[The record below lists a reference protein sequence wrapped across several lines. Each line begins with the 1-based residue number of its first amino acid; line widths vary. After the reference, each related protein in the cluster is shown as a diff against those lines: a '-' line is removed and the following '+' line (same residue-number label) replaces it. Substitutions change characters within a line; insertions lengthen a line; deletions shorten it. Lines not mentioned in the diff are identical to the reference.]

1 MLRRAWKPVA
11 ATVAVGVPTYYLYR
25 SYATHPTFELPIRTK
40 GPDGK
45 PEMTTRT
52 ISILPL
58 KTIEERINQH
68 ATSKS
73 HNSPGGISW
82 NYSTAFLAS
91 NDPIEDAN
99 ATQIVQ
105 RDESDPS
112 APGDWL
118 FFAIMDGHSGTHTS
132 QLLSKILIKAV
143 ALELFKLSNPSDETK
158 TAAGILS
165 SASRLIWGR
174 SNKPVLSTQTKR
186 GTSIKD
192 PNVVSGA
199 IAEAFAR
206 LDHELINAPLRILA
220 NNLDEESKKNKTI
233 PDLSQ
238 HPLAL
243 TSMEPAVSGSC
254 AIMAAFDTVNRDLYV
269 ACTGDS
275 RAVVGAWEPSEDGK
289 GQWRIEVLS
298 EDQTGRNSNEAE
310 RMRSEHPADESEYVI
325 REGRVLGGLEPTRA
339 FGDAR
344 YKWPRPVQETLS
356 QAFMVGNGKPLRPP
370 PALFKTP
377 PYVTARPVV
386 THHKF
391 TFPSSTSTI
400 PSEANQ
406 KPIRFLV
413 LATDGLWDQLSN
425 SEVVSLVAGHLSGLK
440 GTIPKST
447 LPSLVPVKTGSS
459 SGVDGKSASV
469 VQRKEEAAQEGS
481 WAFKDENLSAHL
493 IRNAFG
499 GGDEGALRRLLS
511 IPAPYSRRYRDDVTV
526 TVVWWQEGAETEVQ
540 AGAETLKAKL

>member
-11 ATVAVGVPTYYLYR
+11 AAVAVGVPGYYAYR
-25 SYATHPTFELPIRTK
+25 AYTAHPSFEIPIRTK
-40 GPDGK
+40 GSDGK
-45 PEMTTRT
+45 TEMVTRT
-52 ISILPL
+52 VDILPL
-58 KTIEERINQH
+58 KTLEDRINQH
-68 ATSKS
+68 ASTKS
-73 HNSPGGISW
+73 HTTPGGTKW

-99 ATQIVQ
+99 ATQVVQ
-105 RDESDPS
+105 RDDTDPS
-112 APGDWL
+112 APGDYL

-143 ALELFKLSNPSDETK
+143 ALELFSLASNPSAQTK
-158 TAAGILS
+158 STSGILS
-165 SASRLIWGR
+165 SAKRLITGSKPPIITPQGPLDADPKHV
-174 SNKPVLSTQTKR
+174 SN
-186 GTSIKD
+186 
-192 PNVVSGA
+192 A

-220 NNLDEESKKNKTI
+220 NNLDEESKKNKVI

-243 TSMEPAVSGSC
+243 TSMLPAVSGSC
-254 AIMAAFDTVNRDLYV
+254 AIMAVLDTAHEDLYV

-275 RAVVGAWEPSEDGK
+275 RAVAGIWEPTEDGK

-298 EDQTGRNSNEAE
+298 EDQTGRNPNEAE
-310 RMRSEHPADESEYVI
+310 RMRAEHPGEADHVI
-325 REGRVLGGLEPTRA
+325 RDGRVLGGLEPTRA

-370 PALFKTP
+370 PSLFKSP

-386 THHKF
+386 THRKL
-391 TFPSSTSTI
+391 TFDSSPSPPSQNSTTNTN
-400 PSEANQ
+400 PL
-406 KPIRFLV
+406 RFLV

-425 SEVVSLVAGHLSGLK
+425 DEVVSLVAGHLSGLQ

-447 LPSLVPVKTGSS
+447 LPSLIPTTTGSS
-459 SGVDGKSASV
+459 PGIDGKSASV
-469 VQRKEEAAQEGS
+469 VDRKKQAAQEGS
-481 WAFKDENLSAHL
+481 WAFKDNNLSAHL

-499 GGDEGALRRLLS
+499 GGNEIALRKILS

-526 TVVWWQEGAETEVQ
+526 TVVWWREGAEAEAEV
-540 AGAETLKAKL
+540 ENVKAKL